1 MNYKALVK
9 LRKQQFDRAERD
21 LAAANRKLQ
30 GLLDEKE
37 RLHRMLCEI
46 EAPEAGQGRHLAVL
60 LDQKRAFQAALAA
73 LDPQIAAG
81 RAEKEE
87 KEQVLKR
94 AHIAWEQAKSLEA
107 AALKVKLQ
115 KLARSERS
123 RLDEIAGG
131 RFWRDHRKAGRFE

>member
-30 GLLDEKE
+30 QLLDEKE

-73 LDPQIAAG
+73 LDPEIAVA

-87 KEQVLKR
+87 KEQALKQ